1 VEVTKPPRPLRS
13 VWSQAIT
20 REDGAGI
27 MEVTPG
33 MVVGEGR
40 GSRSGEEGGQAARGE
55 DGLGRRRMVLSS
67 GAVNVV
73 RMVWGRWREERG
85 EYLQVCVDMTSSL
98 SGAASGV
105 SISN

>member
-1 VEVTKPPRPLRS
+1 
-13 VWSQAIT
+13 
-20 REDGAGI
+20 
-27 MEVTPG
+27 
-33 MVVGEGR
+33 
-40 GSRSGEEGGQAARGE
+40 
-55 DGLGRRRMVLSS
+55 MVLSS